1 MNARTQ
7 ITIDPDTQRRAHA
20 RAAELGISFAEY
32 VRRLL
37 MQDLGESKR
46 AGDISAVFNLVS
58 EGPRTN
64 VARDKDEM
72 IAEAVWHEQRRSA
85 GKRRDRRVRSK
96 KNRR

>member
-37 MQDLGESKR
+37 MRDLGEGKR
-46 AGDISAVFNLVS
+46 NADISVVFNLVTN
-58 EGPRTN
+58 GPETN
-64 VARDKDEM
+64 MARNKDEM
-72 IAEAVWHEQRRSA
+72 VAEAVWQEHSRSVGKKSNQRARVKK
-85 GKRRDRRVRSK
+85 KRR
-96 KNRR
+96 

>member
-1 MNARTQ
+1 MNARSQ
-7 ITIDPDTQRRAHA
+7 ITIDPETQRRAHA

-37 MQDLGESKR
+37 AQDLGDGKR
-46 AGDISAVFNLVS
+46 TGDISVVFNLVTD
-58 EGPRTN
+58 EPRTN

-72 IAEAVWHEQRRSA
+72 IAEAVWHEHLRSV
-85 GKRRDRRVRSK
+85 GTRRDLRLRLK

>member
-37 MQDLGESKR
+37 VQDLGESKR
-46 AGDISAVFNLVS
+46 RGDISVVFNLVTD
-58 EGPRTN
+58 GPETN
-64 VARDKDEM
+64 VTRDKDEM
-72 IAEAVWHEQRRSA
+72 VAEAVWHEHLRSV
-85 GKRRDRRVRSK
+85 GKRHDLRLRLKKSRR
-96 KNRR
+96 